1 MCKRYVKMKHLMKL
15 WPRNQA
21 IISGPRREGLAS
33 SCTSQ
38 HFTLRYHEVTIAVG
52 VRNTRPEI
60 MLYSNM
66 AMVWAEIVLHKNVNW
81 STVTGLN
88 VAELDRSNDF
98 IPTSWL
104 GPSDCMPLWSNRTY
118 TEMSEVQDEESTPPR
133 RYGGQTRISQDT
145 PPRGYEGQTQ
155 HQQDTPPRGY
165 GGHTADN
172 YNRSNNRG
180 MVPISF
186 GIGSGGYYPGSNIYG
201 PGTTTPET
209 YRAEHPRDTYQSRG
223 QHDTSPNAGGR
234 YMPTY
239 PRDTY
244 ESGGRYGGMSA
255 PESYTPTY
263 HREFHDVPGQYGRGT
278 SSPEYHIPTYPRDT
292 HDHHGEYGRAITNPE
307 YRTPSQARDEYEP
320 SWNYR
325 NKDREEHITQY
336 PYPGYGQY
344 AYGSNNTP
352 PPPFQTREEEDA
364 EFERQLREA
373 TIQSQAEYIRKL
385 ENDRIYDEQRLYDA
399 YSRGRFS
406 DQAGPSGTQDDKD

>member
-1 MCKRYVKMKHLMKL
+1 
-15 WPRNQA
+15 
-21 IISGPRREGLAS
+21 
-33 SCTSQ
+33 
-38 HFTLRYHEVTIAVG
+38 
-52 VRNTRPEI
+52 
-60 MLYSNM
+60 M

-81 STVTGLN
+81 STVAGLN
-88 VAELDRSNDF
+88 VAVLDRSNDF

-133 RYGGQTRISQDT
+133 GYGGQTQNPQDT
-145 PPRGYEGQTQ
+145 PPRGYEGQTE

-172 YNRSNNRG
+172 YNRGNNRG
-180 MVPISF
+180 MAPVSF
-186 GIGSGGYYPGSNIYG
+186 GIGSGGYYPGSNQYG
-201 PGTTTPET
+201 TGTTTPET
-209 YRAEHPRDTYQSRG
+209 YRAEHPRDTYHSRA
-223 QHDTSPNAGGR
+223 QYDTSPNAGGR

-244 ESGGRYGGMSA
+244 ESGGRYGGRSA

-263 HREFHDVPGQYGRGT
+263 PRESNDVPGQYGRGT
-278 SSPEYHIPTYPRDT
+278 STPEYHTPTHPRDTYESRGQYGRGPNVPERYPTTYPTGSYDAHNQYGRRHEVPDSFRPTYPRDT
-292 HDHHGEYGRAITNPE
+292 YDHHGQYSRAITNPE

-320 SWNYR
+320 NWNYPS
-325 NKDREEHITQY
+325 KDREEHITHY
-336 PYPGYGQY
+336 PHPGYGQN
-344 AYGSNNTP
+344 AYGSNDTP
-352 PPPFQTREEEDA
+352 PPPFRTREEEDA

-385 ENDRIYDEQRLYDA
+385 EDDRIYDEQRLYDA

-406 DQAGPSGTQDDKD
+406 NQAGPSGTHDDSD